1 MGAWLLT
8 AVFVT
13 PRRKVQLCE
22 KLQTTGMQE
31 AEALYWHSGLFVM
44 VAQFAF
50 FLLFIAFEKP
60 A

>member
-1 MGAWLLT
+1 VAVDCGVRDSAAKGA
-8 AVFVT
+8 VM
-13 PRRKVQLCE
+13 RKIANNRDA
-22 KLQTTGMQE
+22 GSG
-31 AEALYWHSGLFVM
+31 ALYWHSGLFVM